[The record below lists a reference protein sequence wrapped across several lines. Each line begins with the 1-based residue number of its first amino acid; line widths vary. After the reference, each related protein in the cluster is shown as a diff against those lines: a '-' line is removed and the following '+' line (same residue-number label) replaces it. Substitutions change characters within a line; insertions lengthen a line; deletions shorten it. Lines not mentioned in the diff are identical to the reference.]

1 MKSFKLITLFLL
13 VFSFQAMAQK
23 EVKTIEITV
32 SGVCEM
38 CKTRIENA
46 LDVKGIKMA
55 DWTATDHN
63 CKIVYRADKIS
74 EEEIHQLLNAAGHDT
89 EKSKASD
96 EEYAGVH
103 GCCKYRE
110 HQDH

>member
-1 MKSFKLITLFLL
+1 MKSFKILSLLL
-13 VFSFQAMAQK
+13 VAFSFQAMAQK
-23 EVKTIEITV
+23 ELITV
-32 SGVCEM
+32 EINVDGVCGM

-46 LDVKGIKMA
+46 LDVKGVKMA
-55 DWTATDHN
+55 NWTASTHT
-63 CKIVYRADKIS
+63 CKIVYREDKIS

-89 EKSKASD
+89 EKSIASD

-110 HQDH
+110 HEDH